1 MGSWPGPVVMG
12 LGCSQA
18 REWPSKSE
26 NLGDREDRQRDTG
39 VEVPPSPPHQVS
51 VTAKTGQEGQL
62 VALQGHRPSVGDLP
76 GPTQPLGAGRK
87 GPSRE
92 GPYSAS
98 STAAACSAP
107 GTQGAQR
114 NLLASDPRAH
124 PTGVPCPSSPRPS
137 LSRPG
142 PRVAAEAPAGTGW
155 FMIHRLLEG
164 NAHKSLLWTEINK
177 KPM

>member
-76 GPTQPLGAGRK
+76 GPTQPLGAGRR
-87 GPSRE
+87 GPQ
-92 GPYSAS
+92 
-98 STAAACSAP
+98 
-107 GTQGAQR
+107 QGGAVLG
-114 NLLASDPRAH
+114 LL
-124 PTGVPCPSSPRPS
+124 PSS
-137 LSRPG
+137 
-142 PRVAAEAPAGTGW
+142 
-155 FMIHRLLEG
+155 
-164 NAHKSLLWTEINK
+164 SLLS
-177 KPM
+177 PRYPGSPA